1 MFSVTYD
8 LKTSHIQALFYIAGK
23 GKGKA
28 FPLQALD
35 KLLGFQEVEAP
46 RISRQ
51 STLEG
56 GKVVSPMHRLSLP
69 PGRIHG
75 THFC

>member
-1 MFSVTYD
+1 MHYGDSDRHTYC
-8 LKTSHIQALFYIAGK
+8 QVMEAVYK

-28 FPLQALD
+28 FPLQAFD
-35 KLLGFQEVEAP
+35 RPLGSQEVEAP

-51 STLEG
+51 SAQEG
-56 GKVVSPMHRLSLP
+56 GKVVSPTHRLSLP
-69 PGRIHG
+69 PGRISS